1 MIDNDYNDQTGR
13 KTSTK
18 DLDRGNWQYTYNALG
33 ELLTQTDANG
43 DKLSFEYDAL
53 GRKTT
58 LKINNVVD
66 SEWHYNTSQPWRLD
80 QEVRG
85 RWSRSYLYDGL
96 GRQVASVT
104 DLESALSCKDQ
115 VSYEELQGHPPK
127 IVGISVWVFG
137 WVMWS

>member
-1 MIDNDYNDQTGR
+1 
-13 KTSTK
+13 
-18 DLDRGNWQYTYNALG
+18 
-33 ELLTQTDANG
+33 
-43 DKLSFEYDAL
+43 FEYDAL

-66 SEWHYNTSQPWRLD
+66 SEWHYSTSQPWRLD

-115 VSYEELQGHPPK
+115 VSYEPSSKDVRITDALA
-127 IVGISVWVFG
+127 SVHDAKCVVQLTTFDEYGRVFQQFDDYRRTRERG
-137 WVMWS
+137 R